1 MKIGYVHST
10 DFPSLD
16 ANVVQVVQMCRTFT
30 GLEHEVVLFIPQS
43 AAYPSAGA
51 AREAAR
57 TLYGGELPFTIH
69 FVPRI
74 RIAGRLEMLG
84 TVRGTLRAL
93 REDPVDLVYSRNPWT
108 VAFLPRAGIPYVFEA
123 HEEHVHNRSR
133 LLERYLRSTIVR
145 NSRRA
150 SCALVV
156 TISAALRDIW
166 RSYGVP
172 ADKLLPAHDGVELEL
187 FPSGASRDA
196 ARAALGARYPELP
209 LAHAHSQRPV
219 VVYTGALKRDRGID
233 LMLAAAS
240 QLPELDFL
248 IVGGKDDELGRWRNA
263 ASQLSNVNF
272 PGRVPHREIP
282 EWLAAA
288 DILLMMWTWAV
299 PTIRGCS
306 PMKMF
311 EYMAAERLIVGPAF
325 PTVQEVLTDGRDAI
339 LFEPD
344 DLAALVAALRRATT
358 LSDGTTLPRAARDLV
373 ARDYTWQARCR
384 RILDALV
391 QRGIA

>member
-16 ANVVQVVQMCRTFT
+16 ANVVQVVQMCRAFA
-30 GLEHEVVLFIPQS
+30 GLGHDVVLFIPQS
-43 AAYPSAGA
+43 AAYPSAAAGLDA
-51 AREAAR
+51 ARMM
-57 TLYGGELPFTIH
+57 YGGDLPFTIQ

-93 REDPVDLVYSRNPWT
+93 RDHPLDLIYSRNPWT
-108 VAFLPRAGIPYVFEA
+108 VAFLPRAGMPYVFEA
-123 HEEHVHNRSR
+123 HEERVHNRSR
-133 LLERYLRSTIVR
+133 LLERFLRSTIVR
-145 NSRRA
+145 NSRRT

-166 RSYGVP
+166 RGYGVP
-172 ADKLLPAHDGVELEL
+172 DAKLLAAHDGVELEL
-187 FPSGASRDA
+187 FDPDLSRAA
-196 ARAALGARYPELP
+196 ARALLAAQYPDAPLSSARP
-209 LAHAHSQRPV
+209 L
-219 VVYTGALKRDRGID
+219 VVYTGALKQDRGID
-233 LMLAAAS
+233 LMLAAAR
-240 QLPELDFL
+240 QLPELEFL
-248 IVGGKDDELGRWRNA
+248 IVGGKDDELAQWRTA
-263 ASQLSNVNF
+263 ASQAQLANVRF

-282 EWLAAA
+282 HWLAAA

-311 EYMAAERLIVGPAF
+311 EYMAANRLIVGPAF

-344 DLAALVAALRRATT
+344 KLDALVAALRRAAA
-358 LSDGTTLPRAARDLV
+358 LSAGSIMPGAARQLV

-384 RILDALV
+384 RILDGLA